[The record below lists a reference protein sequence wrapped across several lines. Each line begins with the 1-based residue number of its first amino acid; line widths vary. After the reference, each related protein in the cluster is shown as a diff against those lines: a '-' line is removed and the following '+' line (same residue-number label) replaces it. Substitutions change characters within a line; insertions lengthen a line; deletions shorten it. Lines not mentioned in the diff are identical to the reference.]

1 MKFYLNIDGG
11 TSDTWTVLI
20 NSNGTIQFERQYH
33 FEASP
38 SDFAAN
44 LGQIY
49 QNYGGKYKRSHP
61 LQHQPKLARSDR
73 FAQYFRLFNQ

>member
-1 MKFYLNIDGG
+1 MKFYLNMDGD
-11 TSDTWTVLI
+11 TSDTRTVLI
-20 NSNGTIQFERQYH
+20 NSNGTIQFETRYH

-38 SDFAAN
+38 SDFAAS

-61 LQHQPKLARSDR
+61 P
-73 FAQYFRLFNQ
+73 

>member
-11 TSDTWTVLI
+11 TSDTPTVLI
-20 NSNGTIQFERQYH
+20 NSYGTIQFETQYH

-38 SDFAAN
+38 SDFNAS

-61 LQHQPKLARSDR
+61 PQHQPKLAKRDR
-73 FAQYFRLFNQ
+73 FAQYFRLFNR